1 VQQPAERLCL
11 GQVLNAITEE
21 ADINALVSVVPGAE
35 NAKSV
40 LMSAAMHG
48 HLEMVNRSS
57 LSIN

>member
-21 ADINALVSVVPGAE
+21 EDVNALVSVVPGAE

-40 LMSAAMHG
+40 MMSAAMHG
-48 HLEMVNRSS
+48 HLGTQ
-57 LSIN
+57 LQ